1 MDLHEKVA
9 WVVGASSGIGAA
21 VARELQARGAVVAV
35 SARRQPELEEVAGG
49 RMLVAPA
56 DITDAAGLAAAA
68 QHVTAELG
76 AIDLVVVTAGTWQQL
91 SVDDWDTEA
100 FRRQVE
106 VNLIGLSNTAAAVL
120 PAMLDRGSGTLA
132 GVASLAGYRGLAGAE
147 AYSAAKAGQI
157 ALLEALRVQVAER
170 GVRVT
175 TINPG
180 FVRTPKAA
188 SGGFPMPFVIDPD
201 AAGRAI
207 CDGLERDRVEIAFPL
222 RLAIPMKLARLLPAR
237 LWPRLFGRPATPP
250 AAPRPRG

>member
-35 SARRQPELEEVAGG
+35 SARRQSQLEAVAEG
-49 RMLVAPA
+49 RMLVVPA
-56 DITDAAGLAAAA
+56 DVTDAAGLAAAA
-68 QHVTAELG
+68 RQVAAGLG
-76 AIDLVVVTAGTWQQL
+76 PIDLVVVTAGTWERP
-91 SVDDWDTEA
+91 SVDHWDADA

-106 VNLIGLSNTAAAVL
+106 VNLVGLSNAVAAVL
-120 PAMLDRGSGTLA
+120 PAMLDRSSGTFA
-132 GVASLAGYRGLAGAE
+132 GVASLAGYRGVAGAE
-147 AYSAAKAGQI
+147 AYSAATAGQI

-175 TINPG
+175 TVNPG
-180 FVRTPKAA
+180 FVRTPLAG
-188 SGGFPMPFVIDPD
+188 SGGFPMPFAIDPD
-201 AAGRAI
+201 AAGRAV
-207 CDGLERDRVEIAFPL
+207 CDGLERDRLEFAFPL
-222 RLAIPMKLARLLPAR
+222 RLALPMKLARLLPAR